1 MLIYDLEYQNRKSM
15 YTAEEMGRIERPYSR
30 IFTTSFDMNLSDEI
44 AIFSDRIVTCPE
56 HDQMEF
62 AD

>member
-1 MLIYDLEYQNRKSM
+1 M